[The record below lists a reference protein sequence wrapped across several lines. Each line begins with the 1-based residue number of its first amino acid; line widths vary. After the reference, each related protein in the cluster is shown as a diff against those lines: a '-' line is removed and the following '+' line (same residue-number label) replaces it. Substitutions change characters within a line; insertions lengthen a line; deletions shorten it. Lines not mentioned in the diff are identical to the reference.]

1 LRKNVKDLI
10 QGIKNMAKLGSKFSK
25 ELYPNR
31 GMRNKK
37 HSKETIELKFKCK
50 DGDNTMG
57 IGLVIL

>member
-1 LRKNVKDLI
+1 
-10 QGIKNMAKLGSKFSK
+10 MAKLGSKFSK

-57 IGLVIL
+57 IGLVILWVK